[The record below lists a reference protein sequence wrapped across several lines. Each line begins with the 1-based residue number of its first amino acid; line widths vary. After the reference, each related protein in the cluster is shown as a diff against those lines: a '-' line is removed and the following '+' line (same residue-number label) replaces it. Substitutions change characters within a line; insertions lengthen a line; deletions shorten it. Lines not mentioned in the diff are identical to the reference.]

1 MRTLK
6 ILVVEDETIVAK
18 DLQKRLT
25 RIGYT
30 VPATASS
37 GEEALSKAWDI
48 SPDLVLM
55 DIKLKGKIDGVETAK
70 QLRSRF
76 NIPVIYLTACSAK
89 EIGERTQEEIPL
101 SIYLLKPLKEKEL
114 GAAIA
119 KALDL
124 DLGHTCGVLTK
135 NPEKVA

>member
-25 RIGYT
+25 RIGYI
-30 VPATASS
+30 VPDTACS
-37 GEEALSKAWDI
+37 GEEALSKARDI

-55 DIKLKGKIDGVETAK
+55 DIKLKGKIDGIETAK

-89 EIGERTQEEIPL
+89 EIGERTQEEILPSL
-101 SIYLLKPLKEKEL
+101 YLLKPFKEKEL
-114 GAAIA
+114 GALVAT
-119 KALDL
+119 ALDL
-124 DLGHTCGVLTK
+124 DLIPTTGGLTK
-135 NPEKVA
+135 NSGKAA